1 MLNDQE
7 IEKLL
12 IEEDIKAIQELS
24 LEDMEDLV
32 SILVYDN
39 YYKKD
44 YKTLNEE
51 QRSLL
56 LAMALDDCFQAN
68 GLETLLE
75 DEDLNPHI
83 SDLAEALLYI
93 GAGKSAMEIRK
104 LTELLKKKKGK
115 AAMSLSYPEWLG
127 ENPNAKMEIEKIN
140 GKLEEKPDGN
150 MMDLIYKFIRNDK
163 DITKKL
169 LQK

>member
-56 LAMALDDCFQAN
+56 LAMSLDDCFQAN

-93 GAGKSAMEIRK
+93 GAGKSALEIRK
-104 LTELLKKKKGK
+104 LAELLKKKKGK
-115 AAMSLSYPEWLG
+115 IAMSLSYPEWLE
-127 ENPNAKMEIEKIN
+127 ENPNAEMEMEKIN
-140 GKLEEKPDGN
+140 AKLEEKPDGN
-150 MMDLIYKFIRNDK
+150 MMDLIYKFVRNDK
-163 DITKKL
+163 DIAKKL
-169 LQK
+169 FQK